1 MDGLINI
8 NGDNVQVL
16 EILFLTTIITLLPS
30 LLVMMTSFTR
40 YVISLSFLR
49 TAMGTQQTPPNLVLV
64 GIALFLTLF
73 TMGPVLSQIKTQ
85 AYDPYVDG
93 AVMAEKGVEKVD
105 SVLELCSQADYL
117 TVHTPLTAET
127 KGIVGAKELAAM
139 KDGSIVV
146 NCARGGV
153 VDEAAAR
160 DALAS
165 GKLAGLSMD
174 VLANELAGTGLGDNA
189 GLNSDLF
196 GMKGFTVSPHIGG
209 STHEAYDGIG
219 AFIVEKAAEF
229 YGLKK

>member
-1 MDGLINI
+1 M
-8 NGDNVQVL
+8 
-16 EILFLTTIITLLPS
+16 
-30 LLVMMTSFTR
+30 
-40 YVISLSFLR
+40 
-49 TAMGTQQTPPNLVLV
+49 
-64 GIALFLTLF
+64 
-73 TMGPVLSQIKTQ
+73 
-85 AYDPYVDG
+85 VDG

-189 GLNSDLF
+189 G
-196 GMKGFTVSPHIGG
+196 
-209 STHEAYDGIG
+209 
-219 AFIVEKAAEF
+219 
-229 YGLKK
+229 